1 MAVRSTIK
9 RSGPGLGPIE
19 KAVAQ
24 LNRTR
29 LLVGIPS
36 GSRRDPE
43 PGEKG
48 TPPSNGV
55 LGYILDHG
63 DPQMNLPPRPFLRPG
78 VRAARTEIS
87 KGMRRAATG
96 ALSGKLAEIKAGF
109 DQAGLAAQVSVQAT
123 MQAGGF
129 APLSDRTI
137 EARARRRNPETGR
150 LLGDG
155 RSRDARS
162 FLKLRGEGVPD
173 AVLHD
178 AGFAKP
184 LLDTYSLYRSIQY
197 IVETK

>member
-1 MAVRSTIK
+1 MAVKSTLK
-9 RSGPGLGPIE
+9 RTGSGLGPIE

-55 LGYILDHG
+55 IGYLMEFG
-63 DPQMNLPPRPFLRPG
+63 EPEMNLPARPFLRPG
-78 VRAARTEIS
+78 VRAALPEIR
-87 KGMRRAATG
+87 KGMLRAATG
-96 ALSGKLAEIKAGF
+96 ALSGKPSEIKDGF
-109 DQAGLAAQVSVQAT
+109 DQAGLMAVDSVQRT
-123 MQAGGF
+123 MIAGGF

-137 EARARRRNPETGR
+137 EARARRRNPETGK
-150 LLGDG
+150 LFQDG
-155 RSRDARS
+155 RSKDARS
-162 FLKLRGEGVPD
+162 FLKLRAEGTPD

-178 AGFAKP
+178 AGLATP
-184 LLDTYSLYRSIQY
+184 LLDTRSLFRSVTH
-197 IVETK
+197 IVRQK